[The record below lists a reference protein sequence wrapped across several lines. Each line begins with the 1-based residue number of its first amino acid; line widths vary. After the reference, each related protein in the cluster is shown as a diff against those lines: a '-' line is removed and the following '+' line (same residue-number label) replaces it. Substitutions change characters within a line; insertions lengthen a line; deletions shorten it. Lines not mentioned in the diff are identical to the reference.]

1 MRKMLLAA
9 VAAAALTPGY
19 AMAQGFSGAPP
30 LDPGRVDG
38 RQLIK
43 HSNDPVVTP
52 VSTPKERASLS
63 NDDLQRR
70 LDALTAQEQ
79 QIRTE
84 RQAILDEAARR
95 AKQ

>member
-1 MRKMLLAA
+1 MRKMLLTA

-19 AMAQGFSGAPP
+19 ATAQSFSGAPP
-30 LDPGRVDG
+30 LDPGRVDS

-43 HSNDPVVTP
+43 HSDEPVLTP

-70 LDALTAQEQ
+70 LDALSAQEQ

>member
-1 MRKMLLAA
+1 MRKMLLAV
-9 VAAAALTPGY
+9 VAAVSLTSGY
-19 AMAQGFSGAPP
+19 AMAQSFSGAPP
-30 LDPGRVDG
+30 LDPGRVDS

-43 HSNDPVVTP
+43 HSDEPVLTP

-70 LDALTAQEQ
+70 LDALSAQEQ